1 LSQAPGVGVF
11 VAQNEQGRSAW
22 LLLYDE
28 TDHASRMPKL
38 GQVRS
43 KGTRGEVRRALQT
56 AWLTRFLCGVESEVR
71 SETALSSRPPLPSRR
86 HASTKC
92 ARGSSADT

>member
-28 TDHASRMPKL
+28 TDHVSRMPKL

-43 KGTRGEVRRALQT
+43 KGLGKSAVRH
-56 AWLTRFLCGVESEVR
+56 
-71 SETALSSRPPLPSRR
+71 RPQ
-86 HASTKC
+86 
-92 ARGSSADT
+92 G